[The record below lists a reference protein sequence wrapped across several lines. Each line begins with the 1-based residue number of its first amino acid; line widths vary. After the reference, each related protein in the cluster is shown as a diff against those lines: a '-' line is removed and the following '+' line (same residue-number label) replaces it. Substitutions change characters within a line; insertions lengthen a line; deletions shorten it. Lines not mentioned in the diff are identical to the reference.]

1 MVKLKKTS
9 KEDRNYLWSSLLCLI
24 PILIGLL
31 IYNQLP
37 EQMPIHWN
45 INGEIDGYASKNF
58 AIIYLPLFLF
68 LIDLF
73 TKFMIVNDPKRAGHP
88 KKMLNVL
95 KYMIPFLSMSITILM
110 IAEGRGY
117 QINFVN
123 LFFECLVGIIF
134 LLIGN
139 YLPKV
144 RQNHVMGIKLPW
156 TLSDEDNWNKTNR
169 LGGYIFMSAGLVM
182 LIIPFLNLSSNV
194 TGVIIVACIFAV
206 VIIPSVYSYS
216 LYKKKQ

>member
-1 MVKLKKTS
+1 MKKTS